1 MNKIK
6 TNNHYHDVLII
17 GSGGSGLAAAIFAAN
32 KSLDV
37 AVVSKVHPL
46 KSHTVAAQGGINA
59 SLGNVSTDD
68 WRWHA
73 YDTIKASDW
82 LADQDSVEEMCKEA
96 PNIIKMLDQL
106 GVEFDKNIDGK
117 ISQKI
122 YGGQSTDFGRGALAH
137 RACYSKDKTG
147 HSIMHK
153 LYAEAKGKD
162 VVFYNYNFAID
173 LLMQDN
179 SCFGLMCLDIEN
191 GILNIIKAGNV
202 IIASGGY
209 SQIYATATSSAVCT
223 GDGNGLAQRAGISL
237 QDMEFVQFHPTAL
250 YKFGVLITEAAR
262 SAGGKLLNAKGER
275 FMQKYAPKFLEL
287 AARDVVARAIAMEIN
302 AGRGCGDNKDHVFLD
317 LTHLDSSEI
326 KENLPMVFENCWKF
340 AGIDP
345 SITMIPV
352 APAAHYTM
360 GGIPT
365 NNSCQVVK
373 YDTSEE
379 VVSGLYAIGEA
390 ACISVHGAGRL
401 GCNSLLD
408 LLVFAKKAV
417 DSLNKVNNQNLRI
430 PECVANAFMS
440 VFIGEE
446 ADIEA
451 MTIELKDIMSQ
462 YVGVF
467 RSAEGLIIALQK
479 MNILCSQY
487 EKAAVSDKSLQW
499 NIELQHFLELGNML
513 VSALITIKS
522 ALWREESRGAHWRYD
537 FPESNN
543 RFSGHTICNYR
554 SDKKIKI
561 RSVRMSANNVDF
573 YQPNSRNY

>member
-1 MNKIK
+1 
-6 TNNHYHDVLII
+6 
-17 GSGGSGLAAAIFAAN
+17 
-32 KSLDV
+32 
-37 AVVSKVHPL
+37 
-46 KSHTVAAQGGINA
+46 
-59 SLGNVSTDD
+59 
-68 WRWHA
+68 
-73 YDTIKASDW
+73 
-82 LADQDSVEEMCKEA
+82 
-96 PNIIKMLDQL
+96 
-106 GVEFDKNIDGK
+106 
-117 ISQKI
+117 
-122 YGGQSTDFGRGALAH
+122 
-137 RACYSKDKTG
+137 
-147 HSIMHK
+147 
-153 LYAEAKGKD
+153 
-162 VVFYNYNFAID
+162 
-173 LLMQDN
+173 
-179 SCFGLMCLDIEN
+179 
-191 GILNIIKAGNV
+191 
-202 IIASGGY
+202 
-209 SQIYATATSSAVCT
+209 
-223 GDGNGLAQRAGISL
+223 
-237 QDMEFVQFHPTAL
+237 
-250 YKFGVLITEAAR
+250 
-262 SAGGKLLNAKGER
+262 
-275 FMQKYAPKFLEL
+275 
-287 AARDVVARAIAMEIN
+287 
-302 AGRGCGDNKDHVFLD
+302 
-317 LTHLDSSEI
+317 
-326 KENLPMVFENCWKF
+326 
-340 AGIDP
+340 GIDP